1 MERPVSGL
9 SPLHRSNWQQ
19 ESQMVC
25 VVEKFLNTVEVV
37 AVLILLIIMAGDVEQ
52 NPGPGKSEKDP
63 A

>member
-1 MERPVSGL
+1 
-9 SPLHRSNWQQ
+9 
-19 ESQMVC
+19 MVC